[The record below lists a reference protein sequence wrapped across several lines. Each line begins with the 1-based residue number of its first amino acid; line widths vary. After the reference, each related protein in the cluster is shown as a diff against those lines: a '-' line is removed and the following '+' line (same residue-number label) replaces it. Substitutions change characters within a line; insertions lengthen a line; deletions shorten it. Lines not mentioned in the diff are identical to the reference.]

1 MRQIVPFKKDITFK
15 SKIGELVSISL
26 DHDLTLKDDD
36 TLSGYFYLKGTYKM
50 LLARL
55 RLSIVIRSP

>member
-36 TLSGYFYLKGTYKM
+36 TAFRLFLFKRYL
-50 LLARL
+50 
-55 RLSIVIRSP
+55 